1 MIDIFSMKHASENA
15 VQCQMMKVGISSEN
29 PEQFEIAFIA
39 EYGNVLERVK
49 LFSAKARELMIQALA
64 AEIEYAERDMMLIAQ
79 GEEQQKTETMEN
91 PTNEVPF

>member
-1 MIDIFSMKHASENA
+1 MKQASENA

-39 EYGNVLERVK
+39 KSDNVLERIK
-49 LFSAKARELMIQALA
+49 LFSDEARKLMIQALE

-79 GEEQQKTETMEN
+79 GEEPQKIETMEN
-91 PTNEVPF
+91 PINKIPF